1 MTILIWMY
9 QKGQQVI
16 ALQAWIASLI
26 NFYFVFYFQILN
38 LILRI
43 SLTLVIKFIQ
53 NATTRGTRFFQEK
66 YINYINMCKCREWHC
81 RRLYFKRNQIKLD
94 TKRNYVHKFS
104 RWNIF
109 EVSIRTNVFCFLF
122 GSHVTLLKMCF
133 HYSMLKALIIPLL
146 VASITSAIG
155 SLDLKMSGKIARR

>member
-1 MTILIWMY
+1 MTILKWLYQIW
-9 QKGQQVI
+9 QQVI
-16 ALQAWIASLI
+16 ASIASLI

-43 SLTLVIKFIQ
+43 SSSLVIKFIQ
-53 NATTRGTRFFQEK
+53 NATTIGTKFFQEK
-66 YINYINMCKCREWHC
+66 YTNYINMCKCREWHC
-81 RRLYFKRNQIKLD
+81 RWLYFKKSQIRLDRERN
-94 TKRNYVHKFS
+94 NVHKFS

-109 EVSIRTNVFCFLF
+109 KVSIRTHIFCFF
-122 GSHVTLLKMCF
+122 LLKMCF
-133 HYSMLKALIIPLL
+133 RCSMLKALIIPLL